1 MKRRRNLGFKFGAFS
16 VINCLAALA
25 RELEIEARSNC
36 PACPSQPLGRWA
48 VGQAGQLELCSIS
61 ILCVRAMH

>member
-36 PACPSQPLGRWA
+36 PACPTVSLWA
-48 VGQAGQLELCSIS
+48 DGQAGQLELCSIS

>member
-36 PACPSQPLGRWA
+36 PACPTVSLWA
-48 VGQAGQLELCSIS
+48 DGQAGQID
-61 ILCVRAMH
+61 